1 MSSAADSSSHL
12 RLTATL
18 SALATVG
25 AGAAMALQGSANGA
39 LGGILGSGVLA
50 ATCSFLTGLV
60 ILAVVV
66 VSLPSARAGVARAWR
81 LVRTGEVPWWMTLGG
96 IAGCTVVLAQ
106 AFTVPLIGVA
116 VFTMAYIAGQLV
128 GALVVDNTEL
138 PPGARKRPTVGR
150 LLGSAIVLAGVSLSA
165 VHVLGQGVPLWAP
178 VLPFV
183 AGALTAAQQATNGRL
198 KMMSRSAVAA
208 TFTSFLVGSVVLV
221 IASAVTFLAGAG
233 IAGLPELPGDWW
245 VLIGGACGVIFI
257 GVTTQTVA
265 HLGVLLLSLMSLF
278 GNLLGSLVIDLTFHT
293 AKAAIGPMTFASM
306 AVVLAGVVVTSL
318 RPRPTRY

>member
-1 MSSAADSSSHL
+1 MPSAPDSSSHL

-138 PPGARKRPTVGR
+138 PPGGRKRPTVGR

-165 VHVLGQGVPLWAP
+165 VQVRGQGVPLWAP

-208 TFTSFLVGSVVLV
+208 TFTNFLVGSVVLV
-221 IASAVTFLAGAG
+221 IASA
-233 IAGLPELPGDWW
+233 
-245 VLIGGACGVIFI
+245 
-257 GVTTQTVA
+257 VTTQTVA